1 MFNEN
6 ERSREM
12 NRSLRREVLA
22 RLAEYGLTA
31 KLREGGPASGWDLVV
46 HIAGPGGSTELPAL
60 VRDKVTRAAVNGLV
74 QLAGDRAILLA
85 RWIPDSAAGL
95 LRELEIPFVDSAGN
109 VWLRF
114 NGTHIDVRG
123 RRPERTTPSPARGA
137 RRAFQASGLKTLLV
151 LLSDPSMVNASMR
164 EIASASG
171 VSIGS
176 VHGVFAELESTGFL
190 LRAKGTTQ
198 LLRRGQL
205 LDEWAA
211 GYALNLNSK
220 LTIAEFRTPDQD
232 WWRNAVT
239 DLADAQAQL
248 GGESAAELLGGHLV
262 ASKAVVYAPDLPR
275 ELARRFGWRKP
286 TGGIANVE
294 VRRKFWH
301 LANDGGPFVPEVLIY
316 ADLLAAGDS
325 RLREEALRLRR
336 SNDRLAQID
345 RS

>member
-1 MFNEN
+1 M
-6 ERSREM
+6 
-12 NRSLRREVLA
+12 REVLA
-22 RLAEYGLTA
+22 CLAEYGLAA
-31 KLREGGPASGWDLVV
+31 KLREGDPASGRELVV
-46 HIAGPGGSTELPAL
+46 HIEGPGGSTELSAQ
-60 VRDKVTRAAVNGLV
+60 VKDRVTRAAVNGLV
-74 QLAGDRAILLA
+74 QLAGARPILLA
-85 RWIPDSAAGL
+85 RSIPDSAARL
-95 LRELEIPFVDSAGN
+95 LRELEVPFVDSAGN
-109 VWLRF
+109 AWLRF
-114 NGTHIDVRG
+114 DGTHIDVRG
-123 RRPERTTPSPARGA
+123 RHPERTTPSPARGA
-137 RRAFQASGLKTLLV
+137 HRAFQASGLKTLLV

-164 EIASASG
+164 EIGSASG

-176 VHGVFAELESTGFL
+176 VHAVFAELEVTGFL
-190 LRAKGTTQ
+190 LRAKGMTQ

-248 GGESAAELLGGHLV
+248 GGESAADLLGGHLV
-262 ASKAVVYAPDLPR
+262 ASKAVVYAPDLPHG
-275 ELARRFGWRKP
+275 LARRFGWRKP
-286 TGGIANVE
+286 TSEIANVE

-301 LANDGGPFVPEVLIY
+301 LANEGGPLVPEVLIY

-325 RLREEALRLRR
+325 RLPEEALRLRR
-336 SNDRLAQID
+336 SDERLAQLD